1 MNKIYRG
8 CILSR
13 LSLCCSIFIVVSITV
28 ERFLAVTRPHY
39 RHTEIYLQILH
50 RYIYSLVDN
59 SKTLTVAQTNQQRQA
74 RGVLHRA
81 VPPHRARAQLLQVP
95 GDGDGEVLPG
105 LYCTVLYCT
114 VLYCTVLYC
123 TAGEVLPGLHGV
135 RLRLP
140 LQAVRAPHQAQALA
154 GRRKLCMILMLLPRL
169 AMSDH

>member
-1 MNKIYRG
+1 M
-8 CILSR
+8 
-13 LSLCCSIFIVVSITV
+13 
-28 ERFLAVTRPHY
+28 TRPHY
-39 RHTEIYLQILH
+39 RHTDIYLQLAIS
-50 RYIYSLVDN
+50 SLLDISTNTDN
-59 SKTLTVAQTNQQRQA
+59 SLTLTVAQTDQQRQA

-81 VPPHRARAQLLQVP
+81 VPPHRHSAQLLQVP
-95 GDGDGEVLPG
+95 GDGDGEVLP
-105 LYCTVLYCT
+105 VLYCT

-169 AMSDH
+169 TITENWGDNGVDIPVLG